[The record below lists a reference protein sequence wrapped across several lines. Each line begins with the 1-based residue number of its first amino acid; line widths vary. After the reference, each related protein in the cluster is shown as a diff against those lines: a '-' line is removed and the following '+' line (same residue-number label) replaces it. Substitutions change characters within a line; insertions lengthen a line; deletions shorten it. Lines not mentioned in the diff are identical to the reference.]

1 MTRYLI
7 EPSVIVI
14 FFHYFVFNDL
24 SEFTQKLPTIKVTN
38 RIMCISLS
46 LRIHHSYLSQVQKC
60 MFRAHVSGSPTTIL
74 SIVSDFIT
82 ERKLTLSYL
91 VNQAAMRLPSD
102 NLPAGK
108 REWVSLLILFIV
120 NLLNYMDR

>member
-1 MTRYLI
+1 M
-7 EPSVIVI
+7 
-14 FFHYFVFNDL
+14 
-24 SEFTQKLPTIKVTN
+24 
-38 RIMCISLS
+38 
-46 LRIHHSYLSQVQKC
+46 
-60 MFRAHVSGSPTTIL
+60 SGSPTTIL

-82 ERKLTLSYL
+82 ELKFRHSYL
-91 VNQAAMRLPSD
+91 VNLAAMRLPSD